1 MDSIAWEGMKLKSMR
16 SVPQTIEKAPLVGAH
31 QMMLRCG
38 KYHLPL
44 ISPSSGGKELA
55 PCQPQA
61 GCCSVIGPVPRLL
74 LIRASLGT
82 YYARGGPS
90 RQVKT
95 TAPKSPCRS
104 TPQARVF
111 VIESLTSTITYPA
124 PLGTGSGTMIWRPDW
139 AASVK
144 DVRPLFARARRPGVG
159 TCRPLSC
166 SRSVL
171 EGPSPT

>member
-104 TPQARVF
+104 TPQDPYLRHRITHFHHNLSCTIGDRQRNDDMATGLGGERQGRSPPLC
-111 VIESLTSTITYPA
+111 ESQ
-124 PLGTGSGTMIWRPDW
+124 
-139 AASVK
+139 
-144 DVRPLFARARRPGVG
+144 RPGVG
-159 TCRPLSC
+159 ACRPLSC